1 MSVQVCIVRIAGYGP
16 WTLELG
22 SDREHRLQSLQASLY
37 ASLQDAFS
45 SRDALVFQNRSD
57 ELFALT
63 NGMSLADHDEVVG
76 AVSAQFADIDLRAAT
91 ACSPDAL
98 EANRLAHK
106 FSLLASQD
114 ELVCGATCA
123 SSAGGPTILHMDVD
137 GLSSRRRESS
147 PYEITSS
154 IYSLY
159 AEMSKFFMSRGAL
172 SFFMGGDN
180 FMVVTGADIE
190 KVRSD
195 AQDFVNVSRSLDL
208 GLNCGIGRGL
218 TARKAASAATRSL
231 DEIRRMRK
239 AGEAES
245 VYEAP

>member
-22 SDREHRLQSLQASLY
+22 SDREHRLQSLQATLY

-45 SRDALVFQNRSD
+45 ARGALVFQNRSD

-63 NGMSLADHDEVVG
+63 NGMSVADHDAAIGEV
-76 AVSAQFADIDLRAAT
+76 SPRFADIDLRAAIGC
-91 ACSPDAL
+91 AAGAL
-98 EANRLAHK
+98 DANRAAHGASLA
-106 FSLLASQD
+106 APQD
-114 ELVCGATCA
+114 ARVCGETCA
-123 SSAGGPTILHMDVD
+123 DGGGGLTILHMDVD
-137 GLSSRRRESS
+137 GLSARRRESS

-159 AEMSKFFMSRGAL
+159 AEMSKFFMSRGAM

-195 AQDFVNVSRSLDL
+195 AQDFVDVSRRLGL
-208 GLNCGIGRGL
+208 GLNCGIGRGS

-231 DEIRRMRK
+231 DEIRCMRK
-239 AGEAES
+239 DGKTDS